1 MRNTVLVI
9 GSGYQEFRQYVLEG
23 LAHHCDVLLLNRG
36 EVDWQRPFVT
46 DHRVADLDDPEAVG
60 AAVRDLVRG
69 RTVTGVLTWE
79 EKLVV
84 LAATVGAELGVPTMP
99 VEAARACRDKAVQR
113 TVFAAQNVPSA
124 RFRLVSTAEDALR
137 AASELGYPVV
147 VKPRAQ
153 AASIGV
159 QVVRSEADLH
169 AAVMLAQDS
178 EFSSVVDRQVLIEE
192 FLVGEEIS
200 VDSWVLDGEV
210 HPYVTALKRTGYP
223 PFFEEVGHVAGPV
236 LDPATQRAVRDVVER
251 ANLALGV
258 DRSVTHTELMLTA
271 DGPKV
276 IEVNGRLG
284 GELIPYLAELSA
296 PGLSAGEIAA
306 SVACGTAPRSVQPT
320 DQLVGIQFLY
330 PPRDLV
336 LEGISVAGEL
346 ADSAW
351 LRTVRQVREPGAQ
364 LRLPPREFLGRA
376 GFGIVTGEDVP
387 TVDRR
392 LAQVAA
398 QVTVSG
404 RPLR

>member
-1 MRNTVLVI
+1 MRNTVLII

-23 LAHHCDVLLLNRG
+23 LAQHCDVLLLNRG
-36 EVDWQRPFVT
+36 AVDWQLPFVA
-46 DHRVADLDDPEAVG
+46 DHRVADLDDREAVRAAVG
-60 AAVRDLVRG
+60 ALVCGRAVA
-69 RTVTGVLTWE
+69 GVLTWE

-84 LAATVGAELGVPTMP
+84 LAAEVGAELGVPTMP

-113 TVFAAQNVPSA
+113 TVFAARDVPSA
-124 RFRLVSTAEDALR
+124 RFRLASTAQEALR
-137 AASELGYPVV
+137 AASEIGYPVV

-159 QVVRSEADLH
+159 QVVRSEAELH
-169 AAVMLAQDS
+169 AAVQLAQDS

-223 PFFEEVGHVAGPV
+223 PFFEEVGHVAGRV
-236 LDPATQRAVRDVVER
+236 LDAETEHAVRDVVVR

-306 SVACGTAPRSVQPT
+306 SVACGTVPGSVRPT
-320 DQLVGIQFLY
+320 DQLIGIRFLY

-336 LEGISVAGEL
+336 LEGISVGPEL
-346 ADSAW
+346 VGSPW
-351 LRTVRQVREPGAQ
+351 LHTVRQVREPGAQ

-376 GFGIVTGEDVP
+376 GFGIVVGDDVS
-387 TVDRR
+387 TVDQR
-392 LAQVAA
+392 LTQVAA
-398 QVTVSG
+398 QVAVSG
-404 RPLR
+404 EPLQ